1 MLDLYSILE
10 VPRRANSAEI
20 RAAYRA
26 LAKQSHPD
34 VNAGNMEAEQR
45 TKDIN
50 SAYEILGD
58 PEMRA
63 AYDVKLARYR
73 AKERRSFWSATA
85 TGAGLGSLAVLL
97 TMATLSVTVTWRQN
111 AEIRKSPT
119 DEPTLLVGI
128 ARSERVVAK
137 PSTEDR
143 ASFQSAGSGESNR
156 GDVPSEPVN
165 APLPLAFGE
174 LPAANPQVASASLP
188 NEEAKTRDEAAVPL
202 SPIRD
207 RPPNE
212 EVASASPSALT
223 SVAPVQETSPGPSAH
238 TQDPGTQTRFA
249 AAAPPE
255 ADKRLGTPA
264 VTASQR
270 PNTGPERR
278 DAHPGRVMIK
288 PLNKKSGERTNAIE
302 TARTP
307 PPGRQPSLER
317 EPRLVSSNAMAL
329 RWPSADEPF
338 VNMGGRSR

>member
-50 SAYEILGD
+50 RAYEILGD

-63 AYDVKLARYR
+63 AYDVKLARDR
-73 AKERRSFWSATA
+73 ARERRSFWSAMA

-128 ARSERVVAK
+128 ARSERLVAK

-143 ASFQSAGSGESNR
+143 ASFQSAGSGEPNR

-165 APLPLAFGE
+165 APLPVAFGE

-188 NEEAKTRDEAAVPL
+188 NEEAKTRDEAAAPL

-212 EVASASPSALT
+212 EVASASPSAL

-238 TQDPGTQTRFA
+238 AQDPGTQTRFA
-249 AAAPPE
+249 AAASPE
-255 ADKRLGTPA
+255 ADTRLETPV

-270 PNTGPERR
+270 SNTEPERR
-278 DAHPGRVMIK
+278 DAHPGHVMIK
-288 PLNKKSGERTNAIE
+288 RLNKKSGERTNAIE